1 MTAVIHKSFT
11 IERTYPTT
19 ASRVFRAHSDP
30 AKKRRWFAEGEG
42 FFVDSYTLDFTVGG
56 FERTRFRFGKDG
68 PPMTYDGV
76 FLDLV
81 PNERIVH
88 AYWMTIG
95 GAPLSSSLSTTELFP
110 AGSETLLRYTE
121 HTAFLDGKDDSA
133 GRRQGCVDL
142 LEVLANELA
151 THD

>member
-1 MTAVIHKSFT
+1 MP
-11 IERTYPTT
+11 R
-19 ASRVFRAHSDP
+19 RRGRANSH
-30 AKKRRWFAEGEG
+30 
-42 FFVDSYTLDFTVGG
+42 V
-56 FERTRFRFGKDG
+56 
-68 PPMTYDGV
+68 
-76 FLDLV
+76 
-81 PNERIVH
+81 
-88 AYWMTIG
+88 
-95 GAPLSSSLSTTELFP
+95 SSSLSTTELFP